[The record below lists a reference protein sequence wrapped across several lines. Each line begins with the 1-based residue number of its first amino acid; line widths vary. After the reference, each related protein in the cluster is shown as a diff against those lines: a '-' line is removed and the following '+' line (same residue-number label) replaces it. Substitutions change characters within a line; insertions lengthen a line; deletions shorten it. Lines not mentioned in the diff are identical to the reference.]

1 MNDDFLTHYRPAV
14 RPEFAQ
20 TLEER
25 LRKQARKRVR
35 DHRILA
41 SIIVIALTLGTLMLV
56 PETRAA
62 VLKLMHEV
70 GQMRIAECTYEECAQ
85 LDAYLRLQR
94 EPNDE
99 LTTSVRPGPSDT
111 YTISLEA
118 IRAAYPAVD
127 DFLPAW
133 VPEGFTL
140 MDDLVRVDSSGRSAS
155 IIWSAG
161 VTPEEQST
169 AAFIGF
175 SIWNEETPLFA
186 KQGTLQEIVVDG
198 HPAALFE
205 LHAGSDEAPYYGL
218 NWRQNELHYSLAWP
232 AGRVATD
239 DVLRMAASVPEDGQ
253 LPVPPDKL
261 DDLLRA
267 FLAEQQ

>member
-35 DHRILA
+35 DRRILA
-41 SIIVIALTLGTLMLV
+41 SIIVIALTLGTLMMV
-56 PETRAA
+56 PETRAV
-62 VLKLMHEV
+62 VLKLMHEI
-70 GQMRIAECTYEECAQ
+70 GPMRIAECTYEECAQ

-99 LTTSVRPGPSDT
+99 LTTSVRPNPNGTDA
-111 YTISLEA
+111 ISLEA
-118 IRAAYPAVD
+118 IRAAYPVVD

-133 VPEGFTL
+133 VPEGFAL
-140 MDDLVRVDSSGRSAS
+140 VDSLVRVDASGRSAAL
-155 IIWSAG
+155 IWSEGA
-161 VTPEEQST
+161 TPEEQGT

-198 HPAALFE
+198 HTAALFE
-205 LHAGSDEAPYYGL
+205 LHAGSDEDPYYGL
-218 NWRQNELHYSLAWP
+218 NWRQNGLHYSLAWP
-232 AGRVATD
+232 AKRVVTES
-239 DVLRMAASVPEDGQ
+239 VLRMAASVPEDGQ
-253 LPVPPDKL
+253 LPVPAEDL
-261 DDLLRA
+261 DDLIRL
-267 FLAEQQ
+267 FLAEQ